1 MWCGRCVRPVR
12 YGALFCPR
20 CGDRSQYRPWAGL
33 ALALVAR
40 VSAEVKW
47 RSEQQKQRIQ
57 EERRRSRERRRRLSP
72 GKPLV
77 DKTESLPVL

>member
-1 MWCGRCVRPVR
+1 MWCGRCVRRVR

-20 CGDRSQYRPWAGL
+20 CGDRSQFMAWAGP

-40 VSAEVKW
+40 VSAEVKL
-47 RSEQQKQRIQ
+47 RSEQQKQRIL
-57 EERRRSRERRRRLSP
+57 EERRRSRERRRKLSP

-77 DKTESLPVL
+77 DKTESVSVL

>member
-47 RSEQQKQRIQ
+47 SRAPAEAV
-57 EERRRSRERRRRLSP
+57 SRETARRQ
-72 GKPLV
+72 
-77 DKTESLPVL
+77 D